1 MTNRARLAR
10 RGVLWGLG
18 AGMVAGLP
26 FAALRWRG
34 STAAAR
40 TETMLLALF
49 TSSRRPNAIGL
60 AYARRLPR
68 DEISPQRLTSAIVA
82 RHGDDGLS
90 FASMASLRA
99 SVGARIRRDFADGE
113 VVSVDGWLLS
123 VTEARLCAFAARAS

>member
-10 RGVLWGLG
+10 RRVLWGLG
-18 AGMVAGLP
+18 AGMLAGLP
-26 FAALRWRG
+26 FAALPWRG
-34 STAAAR
+34 TAAAR

-49 TSSRRPNAIGL
+49 NSRRPRAIGL
-60 AYARRLPR
+60 AYARSLPR
-68 DEISPQRLTSAIVA
+68 DEISPQRLARAIVA
-82 RHGDDGLS
+82 RQGDDGLS